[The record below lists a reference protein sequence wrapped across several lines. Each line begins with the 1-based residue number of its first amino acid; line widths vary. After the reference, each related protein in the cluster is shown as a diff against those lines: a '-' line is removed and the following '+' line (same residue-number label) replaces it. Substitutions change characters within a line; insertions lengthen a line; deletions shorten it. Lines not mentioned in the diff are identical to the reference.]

1 MIDLGSEPL
10 IQHVHGGGEQHTLVS
25 LTGTPSFDASKI
37 MGFEHFVDLIGNC
50 VPVADVL
57 EVGRIEIDRHD
68 LAPLVLRLRCDEP
81 PTSLANS

>member
-1 MIDLGSEPL
+1 
-10 IQHVHGGGEQHTLVS
+10 
-25 LTGTPSFDASKI
+25 

-57 EVGRIEIDRHD
+57 EVGRIEMDRHD
-68 LAPLVLRLRCDEP
+68 LAPLALRLRCDEP